1 MIWAGLFAIIIAL
14 LLLRQ
19 PVILVL
25 AVATAYIHVF
35 IAEGELQFLAQD
47 IWFAI
52 DREILL
58 SIPMFMLAGAVMTRG
73 TIARRL
79 IRVMSAITA
88 PIPGGLGVAAILS
101 CAAFAAISGSSIVTM
116 LAIGSIMYPAL
127 IQTGYPKTFA
137 LGATM
142 AGGTLGII
150 IPPSIP
156 MILYGVM
163 TETSITDLFAA
174 GFGPGLL
181 LTAAMATYSAVTC
194 RNIRGGHW
202 DNAEVAAAVK
212 DGILALMMPVIL
224 LGGIY
229 SGYFTPTESAAVAL
243 VYSILVELFFYRE
256 LKLPDYYK
264 VFEDTVKLLG
274 TLLMLLAIAG
284 SLNTILDYEGVPK
297 AMAAYITQ
305 TVQSPW
311 MFMLAVN
318 ILLLI
323 VGCIM
328 DIGSAILILAPLL
341 LPIAAANGFDPIHF
355 GIVMIVNLEIG
366 YLTPPVGLN
375 LWVAMVAFKQDF
387 ATVIRAALPFVA
399 LMMVVLVFI
408 VVFPEISFLFVQG
421 R

>member
-1 MIWAGLFAIIIAL
+1 VIWSGLFAIIAIL

-52 DREILL
+52 DREVLL

-79 IRVMSAITA
+79 IRVMAALTA

-127 IQTGYPKTFA
+127 IQSGYPKSFA

-163 TETSITDLFAA
+163 TEVSITDLFAA
-174 GFGPGLL
+174 GLGPGILMTLL
-181 LTAAMATYSAVTC
+181 MATYSAIVC
-194 RNIRGGHW
+194 RNITGGKW
-202 DNAEVAAAVK
+202 DGREVAASLR
-212 DGILALMMPVIL
+212 DGVLALLMPVIL

-243 VYSILVELFFYRE
+243 IYSIVVEIVFYRE
-256 LKLPDYYK
+256 LKLGDYYK
-264 VFEDTVKLLG
+264 VFEDTTKLLG

-297 AMAAYITQ
+297 AMAAYITE
-305 TVQSPW
+305 TVQSPV
-311 MFMLAVN
+311 MFMVAVN
-318 ILLLI
+318 ILLVA

-341 LPIAAANGFDPIHF
+341 LPIAVANGYDPIHF
-355 GIVMIVNLEIG
+355 GIIMIVNLEIG

-375 LWVAMVAFKQDF
+375 LWVAMVAFKVDF
-387 ATVIRAALPFVA
+387 ASVIRAAIPFILLMVA
-399 LMMVVLVFI
+399 GLLVVIAV
-408 VVFPEISFLFVQG
+408 PELTFLFVKG

>member
-1 MIWAGLFAIIIAL
+1 MIWTGLFAIIIGL

-52 DREILL
+52 DREVLL

-79 IRVMSAITA
+79 IRVMSALTA

-127 IQTGYPKTFA
+127 IQSGYPKMFS

-163 TETSITDLFAA
+163 TEVSITDLFAA
-174 GFGPGLL
+174 GLGPGLMMTVL
-181 LTAAMATYSAVTC
+181 MATYSAVVC
-194 RNIRGGHW
+194 RNMRGGTW
-202 DNAEVAAAVK
+202 DSAEVVAAIK
-212 DGILALMMPVIL
+212 DGILALLMPVIL

-243 VYSILVELFFYRE
+243 IYSILVEILFYRE
-256 LKLPDYYK
+256 LKLGDYYK
-264 VFEDTVKLLG
+264 VFEETTKLLG

-297 AMAAYITQ
+297 AMAAYITE
-305 TVQSPW
+305 TVQSPV
-311 MFMLAVN
+311 MFMVAVN

-341 LPIAAANGFDPIHF
+341 LPIAVANGYDPIHF
-355 GIVMIVNLEIG
+355 GIIMIVNLEIG

-387 ATVIRAALPFVA
+387 ATVIRAAVPFIL
-399 LMMVVLVFI
+399 LMMVALVVI
-408 VVFPEISFLFVQG
+408 IAVPELSFLFVQG
-421 R
+421 K

>member
-1 MIWAGLFAIIIAL
+1 MTWLGLAAIIVGL
-14 LLLRQ
+14 LLIRQ

-35 IAEGELQFLAQD
+35 MASGQLEFLAQD

-58 SIPMFMLAGAVMTRG
+58 SIPMFMLAGAIMTRG

-79 IRVMSAITA
+79 IRVMSSLTA
-88 PIPGGLGVAAILS
+88 AIPGGLGVAAILS

-127 IQTGYPKTFA
+127 IQTGYPKNFA

-174 GFGPGLL
+174 GFGPGLI
-181 LTAAMATYSAVTC
+181 LTAVMATYSAVMC
-194 RNIRGGHW
+194 RNIRGGSW
-202 DNAEVAAAVK
+202 DGAEIVAALK
-212 DGILALMMPVIL
+212 DGILALLMPVIL

-243 VYSILVELFFYRE
+243 VYSILVEVFFYRE
-256 LKLPDYYK
+256 LKAADYYK
-264 VFEDTVKLLG
+264 VFEDTTKLLG

-284 SLNTILDYEGVPK
+284 SLNTILDYQGVPK
-297 AMAAYITQ
+297 AMAAYITETFQ
-305 TVQSPW
+305 NRW

-318 ILLLI
+318 ILLLT
-323 VGCIM
+323 VGCFM

-341 LPIAAANGFDPIHF
+341 LPVAQANGFDAIHF
-355 GIVMIVNLEIG
+355 GIIMIVNLEIG

-375 LWVAMVAFKQDF
+375 LWVAMIAFKQDF
-387 ATVIRAALPFVA
+387 ATVIRAAIPFVV
-399 LMMVVLVFI
+399 LMMAVLIPVI
-408 VVFPEISFLFVQG
+408 IFPEISHLFVKT